1 MNTTEPKPPN
11 ITKIL
16 FLDVDGVLNN
26 TKTLEEA
33 ADRREFDPIC
43 GICLSFLKDI
53 VEKTDC
59 NIVLSS
65 AWRLDKWNVKKL
77 RRAFFDVG
85 IHHNFPQTPNLN
97 SERHFEI
104 EDWLAKHN
112 VDPAIVVV
120 LDDDGDAKIQNV
132 PANIKEIFLQT
143 SRHVGL
149 DRAIADKAI
158 EFFNQE

>member
-1 MNTTEPKPPN
+1 MITPEAKPKH
-11 ITKIL
+11 KIL

-43 GICLSFLKDI
+43 GVCLSHLKDI
-53 VEKTDC
+53 VEKTDVY
-59 NIVLSS
+59 IVLSS
-65 AWRLDKWNVKKL
+65 TWRLDKWNVKKL
-77 RRAFFDVG
+77 RRAFYDVG

-104 EDWLAKHN
+104 EDWLKRIA
-112 VDPAIVVV
+112 DPALVVV

-132 PANIKEIFLQT
+132 APNIKEIFLQT
-143 SRHVGL
+143 SRHIGL
-149 DRAIADKAI
+149 DRATADKAI
-158 EFFNQE
+158 EFLNQE